1 MLHRIADIIEERALE
16 LTVLGVR
23 DNGTEFNMA
32 IKAEAGSAAGTFRYY
47 AEALDKVYGEV
58 APIMCWGWCIASRW
72 VWWARSCRGIS
83 R

>member
-1 MLHRIADIIEERALE
+1 MGRAVAAARKAFDDGRWSRAAPAERKKVLHRIADIIEERALE

-47 AEALDKVYGEV
+47 AEALDKVYG
-58 APIMCWGWCIASRW
+58 
-72 VWWARSCRGIS
+72 
-83 R
+83 